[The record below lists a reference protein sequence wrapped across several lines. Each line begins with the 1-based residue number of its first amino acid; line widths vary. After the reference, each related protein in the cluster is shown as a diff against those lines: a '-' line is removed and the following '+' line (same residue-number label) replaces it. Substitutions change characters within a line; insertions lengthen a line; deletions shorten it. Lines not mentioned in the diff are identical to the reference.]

1 MKDYADQ
8 LRKVLITAPEIC
20 TILYIIRKPNSN
32 NSKFLTS
39 FPPRI
44 RSSKHLPVS
53 RHSLRL
59 WTDCIFH
66 CIYSSKS
73 RWHLSNLTCSCVLG
87 LDLDSFSVINSAF
100 SSFHSHFLEFDSHA
114 KIAKLPR
121 RCLFVWMIV
130 YWQYTFIDVRV
141 TCTSVIV

>member
-8 LRKVLITAPEIC
+8 LSKVLITASEIC
-20 TILYIIRKPNSN
+20 TILYLIRKPNSN

-39 FPPRI
+39 FAPRT

-59 WTDCIFH
+59 WTDVFFIAYTPQKADDIYRTLLVRVFLDWIWIHFQSLIRLFRLFIAIF
-66 CIYSSKS
+66 
-73 RWHLSNLTCSCVLG
+73 L
-87 LDLDSFSVINSAF
+87 NS
-100 SSFHSHFLEFDSHA
+100 
-114 KIAKLPR
+114 IVMPR

-141 TCTSVIV
+141 TCTSKIV